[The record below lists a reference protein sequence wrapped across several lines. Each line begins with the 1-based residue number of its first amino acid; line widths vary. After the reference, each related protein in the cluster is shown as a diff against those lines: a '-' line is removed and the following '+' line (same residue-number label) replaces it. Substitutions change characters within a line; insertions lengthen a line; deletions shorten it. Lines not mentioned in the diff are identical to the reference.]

1 MQIAAL
7 YLITT
12 AVFLSIDAVGIRFM
26 IKPIFDRHIA
36 ELYPDV
42 MRVGPAA
49 LFYLGYIAGLLYL
62 VSVPALRAGSPAS
75 AILPA
80 IIFGLVAYGTYE
92 FTNYAT
98 IRLWSVQQVVVDTLW
113 GGALTGFSAWAG
125 LAALRAFSP
134 AA

>member
-7 YLITT
+7 YLITS
-12 AVFLSIDAVGIRFM
+12 AVFLAIDAVGIRFM

-62 VSVPALRAGSPAS
+62 VSVPALRAGTPAS
-75 AILPA
+75 AILPG
-80 IIFGLVAYGTYE
+80 IVLGLVAYGTYE

-98 IRLWSVQQVVVDTLW
+98 LKNWSVVQVVVDTTW
-113 GGALTGFSAWAG
+113 GAVLTGGSAWVGVTVARIF
-125 LAALRAFSP
+125 A
-134 AA
+134 